1 MILKFL
7 LFVGLITTV
16 YYLFF
21 AKKKSLTAPKNDNSM
36 EEAMIPCATCSTYVQ
51 AKEAL
56 MSSGKYYCSPECLKK
71 QQG

>member
-1 MILKFL
+1 MLKLL
-7 LFVGLITTV
+7 LFVGLITTI

-21 AKKKSLTAPKNDNSM
+21 AKKKSLTSSRNDDPT
-36 EEAMIPCATCSTYVQ
+36 EEAMIPCTMCGTYVQ

-71 QQG
+71 KQG